1 MSDAVTIYHNPR
13 CSKSRETLNLL
24 QSHGVEPQVVLYLE
38 TPPDATTLRNLLQ
51 MLNLSS
57 ARDLM
62 RQKEDLY
69 RTLNLADSTLSEEA
83 LIQAMVENPKLIE
96 RPVVVKGDQARI
108 GRPPE
113 QVLEIL

>member
-13 CSKSRETLNLL
+13 CSKSRETLSLL

-38 TPPDATTLRNLLQ
+38 TPPDAATLRNLLK

-62 RQKEDLY
+62 RQKEELY
-69 RTLNLADSTLSEEA
+69 RTLNLADNGLTEEA

-96 RPVVVKGDQARI
+96 RPIVVKQDQARI

>member
-113 QVLEIL
+113 RVLEIL